1 VGLSDLLRRRDRAHR
16 DWKPAAKSLM
26 KRLDHSMIL
35 VLIAGTYTPF
45 ALLLLHG
52 TASTVILTIAWA
64 GALAGIT
71 MRMLWITAPRWA
83 VIGPYLL
90 VGWVALFVLPDFLH
104 AGGVAVFVLIASGGL
119 IYTLGAVVYAT
130 KWPNPWPKTF
140 GFHEVFHLMTIL
152 AGVAMYVA
160 VSITVYR

>member
-1 VGLSDLLRRRDRAHR
+1 
-16 DWKPAAKSLM
+16 
-26 KRLDHSMIL
+26 
-35 VLIAGTYTPF
+35 
-45 ALLLLHG
+45 
-52 TASTVILTIAWA
+52 
-64 GALAGIT
+64 
-71 MRMLWITAPRWA
+71 MLWISAPRWA
-83 VIGPYLL
+83 VIPPYLL